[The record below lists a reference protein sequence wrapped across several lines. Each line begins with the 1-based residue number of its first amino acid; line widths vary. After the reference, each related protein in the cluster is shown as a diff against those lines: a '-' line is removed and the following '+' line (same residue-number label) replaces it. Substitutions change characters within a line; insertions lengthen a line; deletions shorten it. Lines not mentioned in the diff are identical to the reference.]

1 MGYVCPHSISRLITE
16 VDCNTWL
23 ILCFLVYLN
32 SFQQMDS
39 RTGPRIPSPLRFDRR
54 RRVVFFLFSRYLRNL
69 RPSFFR
75 NQLNLAENTISSLPI
90 FFFFNNLYVSKFKI
104 FEILKKFPISF
115 FSFPMRIQ
123 LYTWIDGWF
132 TYSCSRVSW
141 DLYPAGS
148 DYIFQMFFFFQQF
161 HVLYL
166 FLFQTMIT
174 HIVLLCHVT
183 KVHKVSVL
191 RGLLFY
197 KVIWC
202 K

>member
-1 MGYVCPHSISRLITE
+1 
-16 VDCNTWL
+16 
-23 ILCFLVYLN
+23 
-32 SFQQMDS
+32 MDS

-90 FFFFNNLYVSKFKI
+90 FFFQQSLCFQIQNIRNFKKVSHFL
-104 FEILKKFPISF
+104 FF
-115 FSFPMRIQ
+115 FSYADSIVHMDRWMVYLFLLSCLVRFISCGFR
-123 LYTWIDGWF
+123 LYF
-132 TYSCSRVSW
+132 SNV
-141 DLYPAGS
+141 
-148 DYIFQMFFFFQQF
+148 FFFQQF
-161 HVLYL
+161 HVFSL
-166 FLFQTMIT
+166 FFFQTMIT

-197 KVIWC
+197 KVI
-202 K
+202 